1 MRTHHD
7 DIVAP
12 GVIFEPDAGDLDA
25 LLHRVANPPD
35 HVIESP
41 LELLADRLLLKVDE
55 VAEIM
60 RIDLS
65 TAYKMIRAGQI
76 ESIRVG
82 ANERGIRV
90 PAQPLARRLGAECPH
105 CGEIGGAR

>member
-1 MRTHHD
+1 MLTVSD
-7 DIVAP
+7 
-12 GVIFEPDAGDLDA
+12 
-25 LLHRVANPPD
+25 
-35 HVIESP
+35 
-41 LELLADRLLLKVDE
+41 

-60 RIDLS
+60 RIDRS

-82 ANERGIRV
+82 ENGRGIRV
-90 PAQPLARRLGAECPH
+90 PAQPLARTLGAECPH